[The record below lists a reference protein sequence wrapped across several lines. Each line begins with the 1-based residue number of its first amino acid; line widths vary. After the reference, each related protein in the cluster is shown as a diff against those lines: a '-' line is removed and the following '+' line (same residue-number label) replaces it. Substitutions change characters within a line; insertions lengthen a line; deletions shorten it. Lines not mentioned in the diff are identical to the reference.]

1 MILSVSQGTRAVDGS
16 IRSAGKP
23 RSHLARGSHRVADWL
38 LPAHARSSAL
48 LLRRARPALRHRP
61 VDQVLE
67 KPVLEEKVKM
77 LKEQEDHVNKAY
89 LDLLEKNNTRKLP
102 ASEEQHLKNYPLQL
116 KQIKAEIAKGEDKLE
131 AIKVA

>member
-1 MILSVSQGTRAVDGS
+1 MKTEHAIDAGNTAITGNFDISLPAPNGATLRITGYVYAGEAVDS
-16 IRSAGKP
+16 
-23 RSHLARGSHRVADWL
+23 L
-38 LPAHARSSAL
+38 HARMDVCRDAL
-48 LLRRARPALRHRP
+48 LRQQ
-61 VDQVLE
+61 QVLE

-131 AIKVA
+131 AIKAA